1 SDSNCKLYCLD
12 AATGKKLWSYQT
24 TSHTE
29 SSPCVAGGKVYCG
42 AGADGLLC
50 LDAATG
56 DKVWDYPGGH
66 IDCPPG
72 AAGQYVYCGCG
83 VDRDLKAEEQ
93 PETAVFCLDAGT
105 GKEVWRIKTDLPA
118 WGKPFVSAEQAIF
131 PLGNGDAEGAAP
143 NPAGAILCL
152 SPR

>member
-1 SDSNCKLYCLD
+1 
-12 AATGKKLWSYQT
+12 
-24 TSHTE
+24 
-29 SSPCVAGGKVYCG
+29 
-42 AGADGLLC
+42 
-50 LDAATG
+50 
-56 DKVWDYPGGH
+56 
-66 IDCPPG
+66 
-72 AAGQYVYCGCG
+72 
-83 VDRDLKAEEQ
+83 KAEEQ

-152 SPR
+152 SPRDGKQRWRFDVGDGVLEGPAVDQTQVYFGSRDGHCYCVGRDDGKLRWKHNLGSPVIASPAVATCSCCGLTTSVYAVSRGST